1 MVGPKYTF
9 KMTSEEY
16 KKYEQWC
23 KDNHLDG
30 YAGACGGNTAFE
42 IVPTSLGDI
51 VTAFAQVVVRDEL
64 GEVSYDKNGKPK
76 KKRIECIIRDI
87 QYAPLAQLARAL
99 DS

>member
-87 QYAPLAQLARAL
+87 
-99 DS
+99 

>member
-9 KMTSEEY
+9 RMTPEEY

-64 GEVSYDKNGKPK
+64 GEISYDKNGNPK
-76 KKRIECIIRDI
+76 KRRIECIIRDI
-87 QYAPLAQLARAL
+87 
-99 DS
+99 